1 MGNIC
6 GSTQI
11 LCPSCKNIINKK
23 DEICHF
29 CEAKKTKPKKI
40 RIKCNKIT
48 INTNSQLS
56 ITIN

>member
-6 GSTQI
+6 RSTQN
-11 LCPSCKNIINKK
+11 LCPSCKNIINKNDK
-23 DEICHF
+23 ICNF
-29 CEAKKTKPKKI
+29 CEIKKKPKKI

-56 ITIN
+56 IAIN

>member
-6 GSTQI
+6 GSTQN
-11 LCPSCKNIINKK
+11 LCPSCKNIINKNDK
-23 DEICHF
+23 ICNF
-29 CEAKKTKPKKI
+29 CEIKKIKPKKI

-56 ITIN
+56 IAIN